1 MECKEAHEGS
11 DKRIVSALRFGYR
24 LFDGGWCRV
33 LVLWGCAGVLFFQ
46 AFRAP

>member
-11 DKRIVSALRFGYR
+11 DERVVSALGFGYR
-24 LFDGGWCRV
+24 LLEGGWHRM
-33 LVLWGCAGVLFFQ
+33 LVLWGCAGVPFLR

>member
-1 MECKEAHEGS
+1 MECKEANS
-11 DKRIVSALRFGYR
+11 FRLRFGYR
-24 LFDGGWCRV
+24 LFEGGWRRV